1 MILNI
6 WAQIKYGH
14 PSHSICISCK
24 IKETLHENFWDF
36 MVVVKDTYSI
46 IYTSEFIY
54 LINVGLDTIITI
66 LCHLE
71 AEL

>member
-1 MILNI
+1 MDIYLSSMILNI

-24 IKETLHENFWDF
+24 LKETLHDITFNN
-36 MVVVKDTYSI
+36 I
-46 IYTSEFIY
+46 TSEFIY

-66 LCHLE
+66 LYHLE